1 MITNLENDIIYLS
14 SSFGK
19 CVSLHICLI
28 PRITIL
34 NRKKL
39 IFFIDRRQLTDMS

>member
-1 MITNLENDIIYLS
+1 MIANLKNDIIYLFPF
-14 SSFGK
+14 FGE

-28 PRITIL
+28 LRITIL

-39 IFFIDRRQLTDMS
+39 IFFIDR